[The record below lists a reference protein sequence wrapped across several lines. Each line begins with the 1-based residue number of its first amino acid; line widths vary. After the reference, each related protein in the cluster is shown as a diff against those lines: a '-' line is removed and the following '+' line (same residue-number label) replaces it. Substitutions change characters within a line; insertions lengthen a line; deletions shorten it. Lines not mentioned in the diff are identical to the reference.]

1 MTKEEREKVYKETL
15 KRLKVY
21 DESFG
26 KRVLGIDEAG
36 RGPLLGPVV
45 VAGVIM
51 KKDSNILGVRD
62 SKKLT
67 DKKRKELYDKILEDV
82 KYYDI
87 QIIDSN
93 TIDEINILEA
103 TKKGTEKIIY
113 NLKDN
118 ADIVLLDALNKIN
131 TYGLESKSIVK
142 GDDTSYSIACASI
155 IAKVTRDN
163 MMDIYDEMYPEY
175 GIKSHKGYGTKK
187 HYEAIKEYGV
197 LDIHRKSFLK
207 NLNKH

>member
-51 KKDSNILGVRD
+51 KEDSNILGVRD

>member
-51 KKDSNILGVRD
+51 KEDSNILGVRD

-67 DKKRKELYDKILEDV
+67 DKKRI
-82 KYYDI
+82 
-87 QIIDSN
+87 
-93 TIDEINILEA
+93 
-103 TKKGTEKIIY
+103 
-113 NLKDN
+113 
-118 ADIVLLDALNKIN
+118 AL
-131 TYGLESKSIVK
+131 
-142 GDDTSYSIACASI
+142 
-155 IAKVTRDN
+155 
-163 MMDIYDEMYPEY
+163 
-175 GIKSHKGYGTKK
+175 
-187 HYEAIKEYGV
+187 
-197 LDIHRKSFLK
+197 
-207 NLNKH
+207 

>member
-1 MTKEEREKVYKETL
+1 MTKEEREKVYQETL
-15 KRLKVY
+15 KRLKEY
-21 DESFG
+21 DESCG

-67 DKKRKELYDKILEDV
+67 DKKRKELYDKILKDV

>member
-45 VAGVIM
+45 VAGAIM
-51 KKDSNILGVRD
+51 KEDSNILGVRD

>member
-1 MTKEEREKVYKETL
+1 MKE
-15 KRLKVY
+15 
-21 DESFG
+21 
-26 KRVLGIDEAG
+26 
-36 RGPLLGPVV
+36 
-45 VAGVIM
+45 
-51 KKDSNILGVRD
+51 DSNKLGVRD

>member
-51 KKDSNILGVRD
+51 KEDSNILGVRD

-207 NLNKH
+207 NLNKY

>member
-1 MTKEEREKVYKETL
+1 MTKEEREKVYQETL

-51 KKDSNILGVRD
+51 KEDSNILGVRD

-131 TYGLESKSIVK
+131 THGLESKSIVK

>member
-1 MTKEEREKVYKETL
+1 MKE
-15 KRLKVY
+15 
-21 DESFG
+21 
-26 KRVLGIDEAG
+26 
-36 RGPLLGPVV
+36 
-45 VAGVIM
+45 
-51 KKDSNILGVRD
+51 DSNILGVRD

-118 ADIVLLDALNKIN
+118 VDIVLLDALNKIN
-131 TYGLESKSIVK
+131 THGLESKSIVK
-142 GDDTSYSIACASI
+142 GWKNVSS
-155 IAKVTRDN
+155 
-163 MMDIYDEMYPEY
+163 
-175 GIKSHKGYGTKK
+175 KK
-187 HYEAIKEYGV
+187 
-197 LDIHRKSFLK
+197 
-207 NLNKH
+207 